1 MTKIEPE
8 LDPAV
13 RVPGGIRTS
22 RYVALAI
29 ALIVVLALI
38 SALFPSVMTVP
49 GPTPI
54 APPPAPAV
62 P

>member
-22 RYVALAI
+22 RYVALAL
-29 ALIVVLALI
+29 ALVVVLALI
-38 SALFPSVMTVP
+38 AGLFPSVQTVP
-49 GPTPI
+49 GPTPPS
-54 APPPAPAV
+54 PPPAPAV